1 MVEFVK
7 LMAELNQDIK
17 PYVVIGTITA
27 EQYKQFTGQD
37 YAPAAATPAVQL
49 VRQLNIV
56 AEEIHNTQKKRVK
69 ASKIERNHT
78 LFLWAANN

>member
-37 YAPAAATPAVQL
+37 YAPAAPAAV
-49 VRQLNIV
+49 
-56 AEEIHNTQKKRVK
+56 
-69 ASKIERNHT
+69 
-78 LFLWAANN
+78 

>member
-27 EQYKQFTGQD
+27 DQYKQFTGQD

-49 VRQLNIV
+49 VR
-56 AEEIHNTQKKRVK
+56 
-69 ASKIERNHT
+69 
-78 LFLWAANN
+78 

>member
-27 EQYKQFTGQD
+27 DQYKQFTGKD
-37 YAPAAATPAVQL
+37 YVPAATPAV
-49 VRQLNIV
+49 
-56 AEEIHNTQKKRVK
+56 
-69 ASKIERNHT
+69 
-78 LFLWAANN
+78 

>member
-27 EQYKQFTGQD
+27 EQYKQFTGKD
-37 YAPAAATPAVQL
+37 YAPAAATPAVQFA
-49 VRQLNIV
+49 RQPRYSRLR
-56 AEEIHNTQKKRVK
+56 NTQY
-69 ASKIERNHT
+69 IESPTHSEQGFYYGR
-78 LFLWAANN
+78 LLER

>member
-37 YAPAAATPAVQL
+37 YAPAATPAVQL
-49 VRQLNIV
+49 VRQLDI
-56 AEEIHNTQKKRVK
+56 ADIQSPEKYTIHRKPHSQRVG
-69 ASKIERNHT
+69 
-78 LFLWAANN
+78 LLLWAALK

>member
-37 YAPAAATPAVQL
+37 YVPATTPAV
-49 VRQLNIV
+49 
-56 AEEIHNTQKKRVK
+56 
-69 ASKIERNHT
+69 
-78 LFLWAANN
+78 

>member
-17 PYVVIGTITA
+17 PYVVICTITA

-37 YAPAAATPAVQL
+37 YVPAVATPAV
-49 VRQLNIV
+49 
-56 AEEIHNTQKKRVK
+56 
-69 ASKIERNHT
+69 
-78 LFLWAANN
+78 